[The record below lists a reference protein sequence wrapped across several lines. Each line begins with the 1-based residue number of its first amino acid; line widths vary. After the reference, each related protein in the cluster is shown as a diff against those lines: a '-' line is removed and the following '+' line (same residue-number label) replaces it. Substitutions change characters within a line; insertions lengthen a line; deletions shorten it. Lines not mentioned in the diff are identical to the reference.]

1 MRTILYTNRN
11 TKKCVWLCEK
21 YMYDSVNSHD
31 YEVMSQTHAM
41 LNETK
46 KSDFVEGIRILLK
59 SNGTLINKQE

>member
-1 MRTILYTNRN
+1 
-11 TKKCVWLCEK
+11 
-21 YMYDSVNSHD
+21 MYDSINSHD

-59 SNGTLINKQE
+59 TNGTLINKEK